1 MKQIKVISKVL
12 NGKLIRNRA
21 NRSNSINGAQTEAKD
36 WHRLTHLNEAE
47 QKAILELFP
56 KLRGMKNNQ
65 FQNLQADV
73 ANIIVTEAEKA
84 LKDKLAK
91 KKAEEEA
98 RKLKA
103 EQTFNPKTLYN

>member
-1 MKQIKVISKVL
+1 
-12 NGKLIRNRA
+12 
-21 NRSNSINGAQTEAKD
+21 
-36 WHRLTHLNEAE
+36 
-47 QKAILELFP
+47 
-56 KLRGMKNNQ
+56 MKNNQ

-73 ANIIVTEAEKA
+73 ANVIVTEAEKA